1 MNLAF
6 LFSLPTRAA
15 CLGSNSKIAEMSA
28 FILLEPHPK
37 VLARS
42 EKNFRERTNFK
53 LRPPV
58 RTFSGRYDLC
68 YGEGDGLSRARRL
81 RSFDGVWLKPAMEK
95 IAIKQ
100 FFRIFLVL
108 LAASSL
114 QKSLWADFVASHQAC
129 SSDCEAITA
138 TTIHEL
144 TASDRRLP
152 LKESKNFVAETY

>member
-1 MNLAF
+1 MVAWQD
-6 LFSLPTRAA
+6 
-15 CLGSNSKIAEMSA
+15 
-28 FILLEPHPK
+28 
-37 VLARS
+37 RS
-42 EKNFRERTNFK
+42 
-53 LRPPV
+53 
-58 RTFSGRYDLC
+58 SGRYDLC

-114 QKSLWADFVASHQAC
+114 QKSLWADSVASHQAC

-138 TTIHEL
+138 TNPGP
-144 TASDRRLP
+144 RLFLLIGPALISVRLIVSYP
-152 LKESKNFVAETY
+152 LKESKNLVAETY